1 MEKMNNAFPRNGG
14 TRRMSAVY
22 SALVLL
28 IGIGFNTATSADI
41 DYSVYKDKWI
51 EYVTWAQGVMP
62 EREVAL
68 AVAPNGSWCSHHGR
82 TKAEAKQKAIH
93 CCEYQYKGK
102 TCSIKDVNL
111 KSDFIR
117 EPEITSKYCATE
129 AGVSFV
135 EPSVCRQDGGLTYE
149 SYESAK
155 IKSEELKKEQSQSL
169 NSESESQSSKQ
180 NVEPDS
186 DTSELKK
193 ILLELKELVDE
204 GLITEAD
211 YEAKKAELL
220 SEL

>member
-1 MEKMNNAFPRNGG
+1 
-14 TRRMSAVY
+14 MSAVC
-22 SALVLL
+22 SVLFLL
-28 IGIGFNTATSADI
+28 IGIGFNFDAPADI

-51 EYVTWAQGVMP
+51 EYVTWAQGDMP

-93 CCEYQYKGK
+93 CCEYRYKGK

-180 NVEPDS
+180 NVETDS